1 MAEIKDVQMYYVE
14 SDIEKIQTKTNLY
27 LQAYGPAGAFHLV
40 REVVQNSI
48 DECIDSDSP
57 GKNIYI
63 AYDIATDTFTCEDD
77 GRGFPETDYHMEI
90 FCTKIQSGSKF
101 FRSQSGGTSGEFGLG
116 LTAVNALSDYFSLE
130 TFRAVE
136 NYRHFIEFENGKKI
150 KDEQNTRKS
159 SDKAHGSIVKFKP
172 SKQYLGAKTSIPYK
186 EVVQWI
192 EKMTYLFPTGTEIKI
207 RMDVFNGMKLKDTYK
222 FKVRPFEDLLDTIC
236 TEKSYSPKCSFSGD
250 TSITEKVKILGK
262 ENKMVEKTIKKN
274 IHLDV
279 AMRYTPEAITMYDSY
294 CNYTNTTEGGVHQDA
309 VEACYCR
316 YIIDKAKAT
325 QTEAQKEKYKL
336 LWEDAKN
343 GLNVV
348 INLAT
353 GAQVGFVGN
362 AKQKVGNAELTP
374 YLNEIIKTNMDK
386 FFEENPKVLDE
397 YIKIVK
403 LNAKA
408 RVEMQKVKS
417 ATQKERMNSF
427 KEHEMKNFISC
438 NNRGKKFKELFL
450 TEGDSAGGSASNGCD
465 KDSQAFLLFR
475 GIVANPLKCTLSE
488 IMENE
493 EWKTFVNV
501 LRCGIGPNFDI
512 NKLYYDRINIFTDSD
527 SDGYGISSGM
537 AVFIYMYLRPLIE
550 AGKVYKVFSPLYRI
564 DDKDHPFVVSKT
576 EMVELFQ
583 KKVAK
588 HYKLTTEAGYQ
599 LDKDEMIE
607 FLQDTYSYS
616 SDLIRMAKN
625 LGNVNKFLVEQIIAL
640 LTVSGYVRSGKDYDD
655 FDKLFN
661 DQKFIRNLM
670 SKIQEKFP
678 EITVNQENHTLK
690 GVVNGR
696 FCSIKLNKR
705 FIRQAE
711 DLIPIYKKYQYK
723 VFVTEKGKDE
733 TVEMTIGE
741 FLDQTVKLS
750 AKILSRFK
758 GLGELNADDMFNTA
772 LDINNRVSIQYTV
785 EDAEKEMEIFK
796 KLHGNGKKE
805 MDARKQMMAEY
816 KIARD
821 DLDN

>member
-48 DECIDSDSP
+48 DECIDTDSP

-77 GRGFPETDYHMEI
+77 GRGFPEQDYHMEI

-130 TFRAVE
+130 TFRAIE
-136 NYRHFIEFENGKKI
+136 NYRHYIEFENGKKI
-150 KDEQNTRKS
+150 KDEQNTKKS

-172 SKQYLGAKTSIPYK
+172 SKQYLGAKTVIPYK
-186 EVVQWI
+186 DVIKWI
-192 EKMTYLFPTGTEIKI
+192 EKMTYLFPVGTEIKI
-207 RMDVFNGMKLKDTYK
+207 RMDIFDGMKLKETYK
-222 FKVRPFEDLLDTIC
+222 FKVRQFEDLLDTIC
-236 TEKSYSPKCSFSGD
+236 SDKSYSPKCSFSGN
-250 TSITEKVKILGK
+250 TSISEKVKILGK
-262 ENKMVEKTIKKN
+262 GNKMTEKTIKKN

-279 AMRYTPEAITMYDSY
+279 AMRYTSEAITMYDSY

-316 YIIDKAKAT
+316 YIIDKARAT
-325 QTEAQKEKYKL
+325 QTDAQKEKYKL

-343 GLNVV
+343 GLNIV

-386 FFEENPKVLDE
+386 FFEENPRVLDE

-408 RVEMQKVKS
+408 RVEMQKVKT

-438 NNRGKKFKELFL
+438 NNRGKKFRELFL

-465 KDSQAFLLFR
+465 KDTQAFLLFR
-475 GIVANPLKCTLSE
+475 GIVANPLKCTLAE

-501 LRCGIGPNFDI
+501 LRCGIGPSFDI

-537 AVFIYMYLRPLIE
+537 VVFIYMYLRPLIE

-564 DDKDHPFVVSKT
+564 DDKEHPFVVSKT
-576 EMVELFQ
+576 EMVEIFQ

-588 HYKLTTEAGYQ
+588 HYKLTTESGYQ
-599 LDKDEMIE
+599 LDKDELIE

-616 SDLIRMAKN
+616 SDLVRMAKN

-640 LTVSGYVRSGKDYDD
+640 LTVSGYVRSSKDYDD
-655 FDKLFN
+655 FDKLFT
-661 DQKFIRNLM
+661 DQKFIKNLM
-670 SKIQEKFP
+670 SRIQEKFP

-690 GVVNGR
+690 GVVNGK
-696 FCSIKLNKR
+696 FCSIKINKR

-711 DLIPIYKKYQYK
+711 DLIPIYRKYQYK
-723 VFVTEKGKDE
+723 VFVLEKGKEE
-733 TVEMTIGE
+733 TVEMSIGE

-758 GLGELNADDMFNTA
+758 GLGELNADDMFKTA

-785 EDAEKEMEIFK
+785 EDAEREMEIFK

-805 MDARKQMMAEY
+805 MEARKQMMAEY

>member
-1 MAEIKDVQMYYVE
+1 
-14 SDIEKIQTKTNLY
+14 
-27 LQAYGPAGAFHLV
+27 
-40 REVVQNSI
+40 
-48 DECIDSDSP
+48 
-57 GKNIYI
+57 
-63 AYDIATDTFTCEDD
+63 
-77 GRGFPETDYHMEI
+77 
-90 FCTKIQSGSKF
+90 
-101 FRSQSGGTSGEFGLG
+101 
-116 LTAVNALSDYFSLE
+116 
-130 TFRAVE
+130 
-136 NYRHFIEFENGKKI
+136 
-150 KDEQNTRKS
+150 
-159 SDKAHGSIVKFKP
+159 
-172 SKQYLGAKTSIPYK
+172 
-186 EVVQWI
+186 
-192 EKMTYLFPTGTEIKI
+192 
-207 RMDVFNGMKLKDTYK
+207 
-222 FKVRPFEDLLDTIC
+222 
-236 TEKSYSPKCSFSGD
+236 
-250 TSITEKVKILGK
+250 
-262 ENKMVEKTIKKN
+262 
-274 IHLDV
+274 
-279 AMRYTPEAITMYDSY
+279 
-294 CNYTNTTEGGVHQDA
+294 
-309 VEACYCR
+309 
-316 YIIDKAKAT
+316 
-325 QTEAQKEKYKL
+325 
-336 LWEDAKN
+336 
-343 GLNVV
+343 
-348 INLAT
+348 
-353 GAQVGFVGN
+353 
-362 AKQKVGNAELTP
+362 
-374 YLNEIIKTNMDK
+374 
-386 FFEENPKVLDE
+386 
-397 YIKIVK
+397 
-403 LNAKA
+403 
-408 RVEMQKVKS
+408 
-417 ATQKERMNSF
+417 
-427 KEHEMKNFISC
+427 
-438 NNRGKKFKELFL
+438 
-450 TEGDSAGGSASNGCD
+450 
-465 KDSQAFLLFR
+465 
-475 GIVANPLKCTLSE
+475 
-488 IMENE
+488 MENE

-501 LRCGIGPNFDI
+501 LRCGIGPNFDMD
-512 NKLYYDRINIFTDSD
+512 KLYYDRINIFTDSD

-537 AVFIYMYLRPLIE
+537 VVFIYMYLRPLIE

-588 HYKLTTEAGYQ
+588 HYKLTTESGYQ

-640 LTVSGYVRSGKDYDD
+640 LTVSGYVRSGKEYDD

-661 DQKFIRNLM
+661 DQKFIKNLM
-670 SKIQEKFP
+670 SRIQEKFP

-733 TVEMTIGE
+733 TIEMTIGE

-785 EDAEKEMEIFK
+785 EDAEREMEIFK

-805 MDARKQMMAEY
+805 MDARKQMMADY